1 MNKIFL
7 LSLTIG
13 LIIGACSDP
22 NTIGLEVQPGSDN
35 IIINSAS
42 FQKFISNTESED
54 SLRTDEAASLVLG
67 EISEDP
73 TFLYSSAGFYTQ
85 ILLTQNN
92 IDLGN
97 NPIVDS
103 VVMSYNYSGYYGDLE
118 DFSMI
123 FLSEIEEPIYKDSI
137 YYSTKLIDDFGMPY
151 NFVESFILDANSEE
165 NPLLKIRLTNQLG
178 QKILDFGNDILKDNE
193 TFLEEFYGL
202 RLSAES
208 QNTMLYLNP
217 TGTNSFLKV
226 YYHNDES
233 GTDTLSLDFDLGGD
247 AARINCFN
255 SKPLSSLVQEDSKRY
270 IQSMSGYKMMISI
283 NNIDSIKSLLAEKI
297 INRVALIFD
306 VEENSQSKYKAH
318 DKLVLVRVN
327 EEGDNVFLS
336 DFINEGQAYFGG
348 NLENDKYEFAITQY
362 FSRLLNNESYTNDL
376 YLLPAGAAIN
386 ANRTILKKDIKL
398 QIYYSEL

>member
-13 LIIGACSDP
+13 LILGACSDP

-118 DFSMI
+118 
-123 FLSEIEEPIYKDSI
+123 
-137 YYSTKLIDDFGMPY
+137 
-151 NFVESFILDANSEE
+151 
-165 NPLLKIRLTNQLG
+165 
-178 QKILDFGNDILKDNE
+178 
-193 TFLEEFYGL
+193 
-202 RLSAES
+202 
-208 QNTMLYLNP
+208 
-217 TGTNSFLKV
+217 
-226 YYHNDES
+226 
-233 GTDTLSLDFDLGGD
+233 LSL
-247 AARINCFN
+247 IH
-255 SKPLSSLVQEDSKRY
+255 
-270 IQSMSGYKMMISI
+270 I
-283 NNIDSIKSLLAEKI
+283 
-297 INRVALIFD
+297 
-306 VEENSQSKYKAH
+306 
-318 DKLVLVRVN
+318 
-327 EEGDNVFLS
+327 
-336 DFINEGQAYFGG
+336 
-348 NLENDKYEFAITQY
+348 
-362 FSRLLNNESYTNDL
+362 
-376 YLLPAGAAIN
+376 
-386 ANRTILKKDIKL
+386 
-398 QIYYSEL
+398 